1 MTSPAARDSRPAAA
15 ATASTSRTR
24 RQLDE
29 IHASRGGRV
38 ALGGASACRGLPRG
52 PEGQGMPASGAAR
65 NAGTNATLANA
76 RQNGIV
82 DSVDSKSPSSS
93 SRARASSS
101 GSVSSAIAPRASAS
115 RYARSAA
122 PRRTAAATRTG
133 SAEAAEPPSTS
144 SRAAASTARAANKI
158 PSAPSFFFT
167 PNSFTSASARRPS
180 SKGARGKKRFAS
192 SSFRAFSKSKTAAMT
207 DTRGSN
213 RSPGLFSSISDSS
226 ESERDSRLESA
237 ARRVGTHRERR
248 TASRVRSASPAPV
261 HDARESRTCVTHAS
275 RTRDARLLD
284 TEPFSKPGNTCFT
297 SASVTVT
304 LFARRRDSNS
314 APSPS
319 ASSLRNAPR
328 GNRSGSNACEAGGS
342 KRDAAGYVVTLSPDD
357 RVCSSSFSTSG
368 ERNPRESTRKGL
380 PPARARNGGPPA
392 DPRDPG
398 GPADD
403 PAAFSKP
410 PAPPSAVSKT
420 GSARNRSSRAPS
432 TAPPGASGA
441 NHRVCIRNARSAR
454 RAETPST
461 FSERLSLRRLS
472 NAPGT
477 TLAAARHL
485 SSGTDSG
492 FSAVSVWN
500 ASAAFNASGVA
511 AARATAESS
520 TPAAEAGRA

>member
-1 MTSPAARDSRPAAA
+1 MRFSRAESASSPASSRMTSPAATHSPPAAA

-52 PEGQGMPASGAAR
+52 PEGQGMPGSGAAR

-76 RQNGIV
+76 RQNGIEGL
-82 DSVDSKSPSSS
+82 SVDSKSPSSS
-93 SRARASSS
+93 SRARAFSS
-101 GSVSSAIAPRASAS
+101 GSVSSAMAPRASAS

-133 SAEAAEPPSTS
+133 SVEAAEPPSTS

-158 PSAPSFFFT
+158 PSAPSLFFT

-192 SSFRAFSKSKTAAMT
+192 SSFRAPSAPKTAAMT
-207 DTRGSN
+207 ETRGSN
-213 RSPGLFSSISDSS
+213 RSPGLFSSIRASS
-226 ESERDSRLESA
+226 SERDSERESA

-248 TASRVRSASPAPV
+248 TASRVRSASRAPV

-275 RTRDARLLD
+275 RTLDASRLD
-284 TEPFSKPGNTCFT
+284 TRPFSKPGNTCST

-304 LFARRRDSNS
+304 LFARRRDSNN

-328 GNRSGSNACEAGGS
+328 GNRSGSNALEAGGS
-342 KRDAAGYVVTLSPDD
+342 KRDASGYLGNDD
-357 RVCSSSFSTSG
+357 RVCSSSETKKSG
-368 ERNPRESTRKGL
+368 ERNPLESERKGL
-380 PPARARNGGPPA
+380 PPARARNDGPPA
-392 DPRDPG
+392 DP
-398 GPADD
+398 
-403 PAAFSKP
+403 AAVWKT
-410 PAPPSAVSKT
+410 PSAVSKT

-441 NHRVCIRNARSAR
+441 NHRVCSRNARRAR
-454 RAETPST
+454 RAETAST
-461 FSERLSLRRLS
+461 FSERLARRLS
-472 NAPGT
+472 NAAGT

-485 SSGTDSG
+485 RSGTDSAG
-492 FSAVSVWN
+492 AASVWN
-500 ASAAFNASGVA
+500 ARAARAASGVA